1 MLKARFTYH
10 SNRAS
15 APHEQE
21 NRERLL
27 SLYSSLPQ
35 ISREDSMSLI
45 IIMIAATLTAT
56 VEEAITWKMKA
67 AAMARKCPRA
77 RQYRFN

>member
-21 NRERLL
+21 NRGRLL

-35 ISREDSMSLI
+35 KAREESMSLFI
-45 IIMIAATLTAT
+45 FMIVAPLAATI
-56 VEEAITWKMKA
+56 EEAITWKVRA

-77 RQYRFN
+77 RQYRFS